1 VAFTENAKIKEI
13 DYITTV
19 LGLPSEGEKVPT
31 PAVQTQQPKAS
42 EPEPE
47 PVPTRQLRNI
57 PPVDYRETRP
67 RAKPS
72 MIPKLTIQIPVQTPT
87 VPPDVTRQ
95 TKSSKAKIH
104 DITQFALN
112 THQPDADLS
121 TEWAFI
127 ATGTKPKDFREA
139 VSGGEE
145 VQWREAMDEEM
156 GNLEKMGTWKL
167 MDLSAGRTP
176 IGCKWVYLKKTD
188 ENGNNTKFKA

>member
-1 VAFTENAKIKEI
+1 MAFAENAKIKEI

-57 PPVDYRETRP
+57 PLVDYRETRP

-72 MIPKLTIQIPVQTPT
+72 IIPKLTIWIPAQAPT
-87 VPPDVTRQ
+87 LPPDVTCQ
-95 TKSSKAKIH
+95 TESSKAKIY
-104 DITQFALN
+104 DITQFTLN
-112 THQPDADLS
+112 AHQPNADLS

-127 ATGTKPKDFREA
+127 ATGTEPKDFRKA

-145 VQWREAMDEEM
+145 VQ
-156 GNLEKMGTWKL
+156 
-167 MDLSAGRTP
+167 
-176 IGCKWVYLKKTD
+176 
-188 ENGNNTKFKA
+188 